1 MMAVMRKVMQIVIAV
16 GLVRNDLLQKPGQ
29 KPERI
34 QAEAF
39 NRLNSHVLR
48 PDGTEAHAALQRR
61 RCQIK
66 LERQLE
72 APLRIAIGEP
82 FDRRPQR
89 SHDARVLGFASFHL
103 LCEGLRG

>member
-1 MMAVMRKVMQIVIAV
+1 MQIVIAV

-48 PDGTEAHAALQRR
+48 PDSVEAHATLQRH

-66 LERQLE
+66 AERHLETL
-72 APLRIAIGEP
+72 LRITS
-82 FDRRPQR
+82 RK
-89 SHDARVLGFASFHL
+89 RVDG
-103 LCEGLRG
+103 